1 MFGDLMEL
9 SDLLVQRHGFEGGH
23 IYLHPYTYTYD
34 DMDACMNVYIY
45 IYVVCVVTSLHHFA
59 YQWFNLSKLRH
70 HGHHVEQVTRAEVS
84 SY

>member
-34 DMDACMNVYIY
+34 DMDACMNVYICG
-45 IYVVCVVTSLHHFA
+45 VCCDISSSLC
-59 YQWFNLSKLRH
+59 LSM
-70 HGHHVEQVTRAEVS
+70 V
-84 SY
+84 